1 MAALNA
7 DDLARLAALE
17 VEVAQL
23 RRENQAWR
31 SAHLAGPVAQLDVD
45 HDGSVLMA
53 SARAAQLLGFGSGD
67 ALRGQSLADVFVG
80 GQCSGLRE
88 CMRELD
94 SDALTERRC
103 MVRGPVRRGGASIWL
118 RVTLTRCAGTRPGYT
133 LVLTDV
139 TDLELNRRELAA
151 DVDLFG
157 ALLQVA
163 GVEFFELASGRVF
176 RSSPG
181 FRDLVGLGPG
191 APLPDSLDKWQQ
203 RIHPDDRARMRERWN
218 SAPAGILPTAEY
230 RMIGDDGRLR
240 WLRSAAIAHRDEAGG
255 LTGLSGVMRDVSA
268 EHESRSALLRLQT
281 LVDTARASI
290 LTLDADGCIVIANR
304 AFCNAVGLPREQVI
318 GSRMESYCWPE
329 DIQQRRESVRGLL
342 STGASSFAWRMRCA
356 DGAARWYQADG
367 STFGED
373 DQDRRQFVFVA
384 TDIEASRRE
393 RMTMIERER
402 WLDRVL
408 RDAGIGAFRF
418 DRARNEGELVGAYA
432 ELYELQSPHVVLP
445 DELLAK
451 VPSGHRQ
458 RTSDELSHFLSGE
471 ARATL
476 DFPLDLHDGT
486 LRWLRAFLRNEGV
499 DGGPGS
505 VISSVVLD
513 ITRDMHS
520 AHEREELQRQVYQAQ
535 KTESLGVM
543 AGGIAHD
550 LNNMLMA
557 AIGQLNLAVAA
568 VPRDSSL
575 GRYLG
580 TVESVLGRMEG
591 LTERMLAYAGKSSA
605 QRKPV
610 DVTRLLET
618 MEPLLRASCGY
629 HARLRI
635 ELPVDPLRV
644 LGDSTQI
651 EQVVLNFVQNAVDAI
666 GERGGNVRLR
676 LTALP
681 AAQVR
686 ADALQWPMQTAEH
699 YVELTVRDDGPGIPE
714 SDVRRVFEPFYTTKT
729 TGRGLGLSV
738 VQGIIKAH
746 GGSIKLLTEVGI
758 GTEFRVYL
766 PLLRDAPPELPELV
780 PERPR
785 EPKTPRPVLAID
797 DDEDVLAITVVMLEQ
812 CGLEV
817 AAFLCGDEAVAELM
831 RRPDRYGC
839 AIVDLTMPVKDGV
852 SITRELRQIVPDLP
866 VLFVSGYSK
875 EQAAELVATNESTQ
889 FLRKPFRVEALSR
902 ALEQLL
908 SGQ

>member
-1 MAALNA
+1 MSVE
-7 DDLARLAALE
+7 DLDRLAALE
-17 VEVAQL
+17 AEVACL

-31 SAHLAGPVAQLDVD
+31 SAHLVGPVAQLDVD
-45 HDGSVLMA
+45 QHARVLVA
-53 SARAAQLLGFGSGD
+53 TARAAQLLGFECGD
-67 ALRGQSLADVFVG
+67 ALRGQALSDIFTE
-80 GQCSGLRE
+80 GQCANLRD

-94 SDALTERRC
+94 GDALTERRC
-103 MVRGPVRRGGASIWL
+103 LVRGPASRGSANWL
-118 RVTLTRCAGTRPGYT
+118 RVTLTRSAGAQAGYT

-139 TDLELNRRELAA
+139 SDLEGNRRELAA

-163 GVEFFELASGRVF
+163 GVEFFELHSGKVF

-181 FRDLVGLGPG
+181 FRELVGVG
-191 APLPDSLDKWQQ
+191 ADSPVPRSLDEWHL
-203 RIHPDDRARMRERWN
+203 RMHPDDRARMRQRWDQ
-218 SAPAGILPTAEY
+218 APAGNLPPAEY
-230 RMIGDDGRLR
+230 RMIGDDGRVR
-240 WLRSAAIAHRDEAGG
+240 WLRSASIVHRDESGRLA
-255 LTGLSGVMRDVSA
+255 GLSGVVRDVSA
-268 EHESRSALLRLQT
+268 EHEARTTLLRLQT

-290 LTLDADGCIVIANR
+290 LTLDSNGCVVVANR
-304 AFCNAVGLPREQVI
+304 AFCNAVGVAHEQVI
-318 GSRMESYCWPE
+318 GSRMERFCWPE
-329 DIQQRRESVRGLL
+329 DIDQRRESVRSLL
-342 STGASSFAWRMRCA
+342 STGATSFAWRMRCA
-356 DGAARWYQADG
+356 DNGARWYQVDG

-393 RMTMIERER
+393 RMNMIERER
-402 WLDRVL
+402 WLDLVL

-432 ELYELQSPHVVLP
+432 ELYQLQHPHVVMP
-445 DELLAK
+445 EELLAK
-451 VPSGHRQ
+451 VPPGHRQ
-458 RTSDELSHFLSGE
+458 RVSDELSRFLSGE

-476 DFPLDLHDGT
+476 DFPLDQSDGS
-486 LRWLRAFLRNEGV
+486 LRWLRAFLRNEGIHG
-499 DGGPGS
+499 DHGG
-505 VISSVVLD
+505 VLSSVVFD

-520 AHEREELQRQVYQAQ
+520 ANEREELQRQVYQAQ

-557 AIGQLNLAVAA
+557 ALGQLNLAVAA
-568 VPRDSSL
+568 VPPESSL

-610 DVTRLLET
+610 DVARLLEA
-618 MEPLLRASCGY
+618 MEPLLRASCGH

-635 ELPVDPLRV
+635 EIPRTPLLV
-644 LGDSTQI
+644 LGDGTQI

-676 LTALP
+676 LAALA

-686 ADALQWPMQTAEH
+686 AVALQWPMQAAEQ

-714 SDVRRVFEPFYTTKT
+714 ADVRRVFEPFYTTKT

-746 GGSIKLLTEVGI
+746 NGSIKLLTEAGI

-766 PLLRDAPPELPELV
+766 PLLGEAPMEEAEVV
-780 PERPR
+780 PEHQWEPR
-785 EPKTPRPVLAID
+785 TPRPVLAID

-817 AAFLCGDEAVAELM
+817 AAFLSGDEAVAELM
-831 RRPDRYGC
+831 QRPDRYDC

-852 SITRELRQIVPDLP
+852 SVTRELRQIVPQLP

-889 FLRKPFRVEALSR
+889 FLRKPFRVDALSR
-902 ALEQLL
+902 ALDQLL
-908 SGQ
+908 RGR